1 MAWNIYCDNQT
12 DQPISFVLFQ
22 ENEILD
28 EDSYS
33 VVWYKDMV
41 GVGEKKGP
49 IVLPSDISVSV
60 HPEDKAHQQIAPTR
74 FGRGDL
80 WTYDSANNKITNT
93 SNDEDDPSAYLENP
107 KTNDVTVD
115 VSVWKA
121 NTKIYTQKKVAPGD
135 KLTIGLSAKVFV
147 AVDNSLNVGDT
158 FQVLTLEQSPTA
170 YELESSEVNIVAK
183 KENGKIVFS
192 N

>member
-1 MAWNIYCDNQT
+1 MAYNLHFDNQT

-33 VVWYKDMV
+33 VAWYK
-41 GVGEKKGP
+41 GTAEKGERKGP
-49 IVLPSDISVSV
+49 IALPNEVSVSV
-60 HPEDKAHQQIAPTR
+60 HPEDSAHKHIEPTV

-80 WTYDSANNKITNT
+80 WTYESAANHIVNT
-93 SNDEDDPSAYLENP
+93 SNDEDDPSANLESSSQN
-107 KTNDVTVD
+107 TVTVN

-121 NTKIYTQKKVAPGD
+121 GHKIFTQKKVAPGD
-135 KLTIGLSAKVFV
+135 RLAIRISSKVFV
-147 AVDNSLNVGDT
+147 VESGKLEVGDE
-158 FQVLTLEQSPTA
+158 FQVLTLEQGPTA
-170 YELESSEVNIVAK
+170 YELEPEITIVAK
-183 KENGKIVFS
+183 KDENGKIIFT